1 MKIKTIGSNQTEIHK
16 HTNEHG
22 EIAILYSYTT
32 PVAVRVDST
41 GEVYK
46 TSAWYSKTTT
56 RHVNKWL
63 EFTPDHQINEMS
75 QANIE
80 RIIEG

>member
-16 HTNEHG
+16 HTDEHG
-22 EIAILYSYTT
+22 EIEILFSYKT
-32 PVAVRVDST
+32 PVAVKSRTT

-63 EFTPDHQINEMS
+63 QYTPEHQINEMS
-75 QANIE
+75 QQNIE
-80 RIIEG
+80 TIIKG

>member
-1 MKIKTIGSNQTEIHK
+1 MKIKTIGSNQTQV
-16 HTNEHG
+16 HTHTDEHG

-32 PVAVRVDST
+32 PVAVKVWNT

-46 TSAWYSKTTT
+46 TTAWYSKTTT
-56 RHVNKWL
+56 RHLNKWL
-63 EFTPDHQINEMS
+63 QYTPEHQINEMS

-80 RIIEG
+80 TIIKG